1 MKLGAENRKQIIALG
16 VLGMLALL
24 LVVRAL
30 LTSNAPEPTTVTP
43 VAQMPAAPTAPAR
56 KGRTATRTKTAVTRI
71 SKAPNSIDPTLR
83 FEWLK
88 SSEDTQYA
96 GNGRNIFLA
105 QAEIPQP
112 LKNGATDQQKLA
124 EQQGP
129 QQPPPPPPINL
140 KFYGFAS
147 KAGEPKRIFLSQG
160 EDVFIA
166 TEGQV
171 IDRRYRVLRISPM
184 SVEIEDMLNNNRQSI
199 PLTQG

>member
-1 MKLGAENRKQIIALG
+1 MQLGAENRKQVIALS
-16 VLGMLALL
+16 VLGGIALL

-30 LTSNAPEPTTVTP
+30 FVSNAPEPVAVTP
-43 VAQMPAAPTAPAR
+43 VASAPVAAAGPARPHRTGRTRSAAPRLA
-56 KGRTATRTKTAVTRI
+56 
-71 SKAPNSIDPTLR
+71 KAPQSIDPTLR
-83 FEWLK
+83 IDWLK

-105 QAEIPQP
+105 TADIPQP
-112 LKNGATDQQKLA
+112 VKNGVTDQQKLA
-124 EQQGP
+124 EQQAAAG
-129 QQPPPPPPINL
+129 PPPPPPINL

-147 KAGEPKRIFLSQG
+147 KTGEPKKVFLSQG
-160 EDVFIA
+160 EDFFIA

-171 IDRRYRVLRISPM
+171 IDRRYRVLHISPL